1 MADRRD
7 LERIE
12 DDVRKLQIQAAAAD
26 TVVERLDTTLDK
38 ITELSTS
45 IQTMLVVHERRF
57 EDAERQHETISRQN
71 HRRAEAADKELNILH
86 KRISALEDKLD
97 SRLRKIEIW
106 QWIIVGGATV
116 VGFFLSRFF
125 PIDLLK

>member
-57 EDAERQHETISRQN
+57 EDAERQHETISRQLDQ
-71 HRRAEAADKELNILH
+71 RAEAADKELNILH
-86 KRISALEDKLD
+86 KRISSLED
-97 SRLRKIEIW
+97 
-106 QWIIVGGATV
+106 
-116 VGFFLSRFF
+116 
-125 PIDLLK
+125 